1 MGGEPYRIME
11 LTPKIGTE
19 RATSS
24 VLLFV
29 MTHIFSHFIFWL
41 FAIFLF
47 LLFEPFSLLE
57 GVVAAATGI
66 VLLLGIAFFLK
77 AYKHGL
83 AVKLLEL
90 CNKIPLVNDILCLL
104 LKNIMNS
111 CKE

>member
-1 MGGEPYRIME
+1 
-11 LTPKIGTE
+11 
-19 RATSS
+19 
-24 VLLFV
+24 

-77 AYKHGL
+77 AYKYGL

-90 CNKIPLVNDILCLL
+90 CNKISFGKTIFFAFY
-104 LKNIMNS
+104 
-111 CKE
+111 